1 MKFAMMGLQS
11 EIIKL
16 SPSSRLAMPD
26 LHTGYLRNIF
36 SWKILKMI
44 LNIPSLFV
52 VIIYIC
58 LCIYCRALLRVMTK
72 GQISCKATESGC
84 VYMYIFMK

>member
-26 LHTGYLRNIF
+26 LLYQLSPKYFLLENFENDFEHPESLCSYHLY
-36 SWKILKMI
+36 
-44 LNIPSLFV
+44 LFV
-52 VIIYIC
+52 YI
-58 LCIYCRALLRVMTK
+58 
-72 GQISCKATESGC
+72 
-84 VYMYIFMK
+84 